1 MWWRLRRSLEVG
13 EHLPDEC
20 LADFLSLLDRSNTL
34 GILLAWSQRVDGQ
47 CHVNPRALSH
57 LLCPFERMG
66 YELDKTATKHGRAY
80 ARVSWLKRDFIVL
93 RKRAQ
98 RHEHHH

>member
-1 MWWRLRRSLEVG
+1 MGWIYIVLGVDHSRTEQRRSSLVLVMRPA
-13 EHLPDEC
+13 HLHPHKM
-20 LADFLSLLDRSNTL
+20 L
-34 GILLAWSQRVDGQ
+34 GLHPASQHVDKTQ
-47 CHVNPRALSH
+47 EDVA
-57 LLCPFERMG
+57 RMG